1 MSCCVTMLLS
11 IVRGTFSVNK
21 ILHRGI
27 AVISNPTMFGETN
40 LPSSN
45 FLEVIRI
52 FFLLTASHNS
62 ES

>member
-45 FLEVIRI
+45 FLGDTY